1 MMQASQ
7 GQSRSVRG
15 GEKWLGPDI
24 LTREPL
30 AAAVG
35 LDEKEILVVCVT
47 R

>member
-15 GEKWLGPDI
+15 GGKCLGPGI

-35 LDEKEILVVCVT
+35 LDEKEILVCVT

>member
-1 MMQASQ
+1 MQASHGQ
-7 GQSRSVRG
+7 GRSVRG
-15 GEKWLGPDI
+15 GETWLSPDI

-30 AAAVG
+30 AAAIG

>member
-1 MMQASQ
+1 MQASHGQ
-7 GQSRSVRG
+7 GRSVRG
-15 GEKWLGPDI
+15 GETLSPDI

-47 R
+47 Q